1 MLLAAEQPALGVLG
15 MSDAARRAIAKLI
28 ESFPDKVR
36 ETTQRAMRQFPVHA
50 EVQRP
55 DSRVAAFADAVRGKR
70 IVRVNAGE
78 RSARII
84 HPTTLQF
91 SGTEWT
97 VADAQTGEDIPLHA
111 CGDINISA
119 HRFA

>member
-97 VADAQTGEDIPLHA
+97 VADAQTGEGIPLHA